1 MVAAYRKTH
10 FPGFRDN
17 LSFRFQATAAGSTG
31 LKCLVHSLGLR
42 VLKTKTTEE
51 RSTHCYD
58 VMELA
63 LSLFYHLDICKI
75 GKASIG

>member
-10 FPGFRDN
+10 FRDN

-31 LKCLVHSLGLR
+31 LTCLVHSLGLR

-63 LSLFYHLDICKI
+63 LSLYHLDICKI